1 MVAHVYDQV
10 AHAKCGIDIPA
21 PRDATVSTQTYPMKL
36 LDNFFPIQ
44 RIRIYSFAAGLQ
56 QLSVPGAA
64 RVYAGA
70 MMASLRGVVL
80 VDYYHIGVLGKP

>member
-1 MVAHVYDQV
+1 
-10 AHAKCGIDIPA
+10 
-21 PRDATVSTQTYPMKL
+21 MKL
-36 LDNFFPIQ
+36 LDNFSPIQ
-44 RIRIYSFAAGLQ
+44 RIHSLFSGFQ

-80 VDYYHIGVLGKP
+80 VDYYHIGVLGEP